1 MEPPTSLE
9 ILGRGCLM
17 QATVVRLKKDLK
29 GENNAREVSDAL
41 PFVEYEIHRQLVSF
55 ENHLS
60 IYLECYASQ
69 HFKFLS
75 NLLRLTKIL
84 ILNVK
89 MYVTVVYTLVKMY
102 VTVVYTLVILSK

>member
-1 MEPPTSLE
+1 
-9 ILGRGCLM
+9 M

-55 ENHLS
+55 ENHSS

-89 MYVTVVYTLVKMY
+89 DVYYSCVHFGNIKKVKFWFWSIIR
-102 VTVVYTLVILSK
+102 LHILKSENCSP